1 MSSQPD
7 IIQFLSNPIAY
18 GVGVEHVEIITTHI
32 SYIFLAGE
40 KAFKLKREVSL
51 PYLDFSTFE
60 LRRAACN
67 NEVRLNKR
75 TAPNMYLGT
84 APVTKNAA
92 GELAID
98 GEGAVVDWLVEMRR
112 FESDMLLSEV
122 AQSGQLTSNLIE
134 ELATQIYQFHTD
146 EEPIEDAG
154 GAVQIAGII
163 ENNAKCFA
171 KYGRD
176 ILDDKKVEKL
186 NACLRKHLIRHAQ
199 YLDQRRDAGAVRHCH
214 GDLHLNNIVL
224 IESKPVLF
232 DAIEFSDDL
241 ATIDTIYDLAFL
253 LMDMSFQGLR
263 AEANQ
268 LMNHYFSLASD
279 ETSLAV
285 LPLFLSL
292 RASIR
297 SHVAALAKERVS
309 AIRYLDHALTCLNQ
323 AAPRLVAIGGLSG
336 TGKSSVARHILPY
349 LPVVPGAL
357 VLRSDVIRKR
367 LAGIGQYQKLPE
379 ESYSNEMTRRTYDRM
394 FEVAKNTLGAGHS
407 VIVDAVFAQPS
418 ERAAIVEVANEQGV
432 EFDGFWLEVEPSV
445 AAARIVDRKKD
456 ASDATVEVLKNQL
469 KYDIGVLDWH
479 RVPSNRI
486 LGRVAEQV
494 LQFLRLKPEET

>member
-1 MSSQPD
+1 M
-7 IIQFLSNPIAY
+7 
-18 GVGVEHVEIITTHI
+18 
-32 SYIFLAGE
+32 
-40 KAFKLKREVSL
+40 
-51 PYLDFSTFE
+51 
-60 LRRAACN
+60 
-67 NEVRLNKR
+67 
-75 TAPNMYLGT
+75 
-84 APVTKNAA
+84 
-92 GELAID
+92 
-98 GEGAVVDWLVEMRR
+98 
-112 FESDMLLSEV
+112 
-122 AQSGQLTSNLIE
+122 
-134 ELATQIYQFHTD
+134 
-146 EEPIEDAG
+146 
-154 GAVQIAGII
+154 
-163 ENNAKCFA
+163 
-171 KYGRD
+171 
-176 ILDDKKVEKL
+176 
-186 NACLRKHLIRHAQ
+186 
-199 YLDQRRDAGAVRHCH
+199 
-214 GDLHLNNIVL
+214 
-224 IESKPVLF
+224 
-232 DAIEFSDDL
+232 
-241 ATIDTIYDLAFL
+241 
-253 LMDMSFQGLR
+253 
-263 AEANQ
+263 
-268 LMNHYFSLASD
+268 
-279 ETSLAV
+279 
-285 LPLFLSL
+285 

-479 RVPSNRI
+479 RVPSNCN
-486 LGRVAEQV
+486 LAEVAEQV
-494 LQFLRLKPEET
+494 LQSLRLKPEET